1 MSDRLINLLHCLI
14 LGLKKGFFRRTIQK
28 NVTYACEWSNACTV
42 DRETRTQCQKC
53 RFDKCLAVGMTPH
66 TVLSE
71 RQRVVKRQI
80 REENR
85 IHRAFNELAA
95 AAAAA
100 VDGAAGDPRA
110 TQPAA
115 AAFHSV
121 LEIVALFYLIMGF
134 LMRFFKDLVEM
145 KFLPVLMD
153 FIEVFLG
160 FLN

>member
-1 MSDRLINLLHCLI
+1 
-14 LGLKKGFFRRTIQK
+14 
-28 NVTYACEWSNACTV
+28 
-42 DRETRTQCQKC
+42 
-53 RFDKCLAVGMTPH
+53 MTPH

-85 IHRAFNELAA
+85 IHRAFNELAAAAA

-160 FLN
+160 FFN

>member
-1 MSDRLINLLHCLI
+1 
-14 LGLKKGFFRRTIQK
+14 
-28 NVTYACEWSNACTV
+28 
-42 DRETRTQCQKC
+42 
-53 RFDKCLAVGMTPH
+53 MTPH

-145 KFLPVLMD
+145 KFLPVLMN
-153 FIEVFLG
+153 FIEVFFG
-160 FLN
+160 FFNWSEGYDDAAE